1 MKDAIGGYFGLE
13 ISKGDGSPYD
23 DAYKYQSAR
32 AAFYALLLEV
42 KPNRVWIPRYIC
54 NSMLAPLYKA
64 GVEVC
69 FYGIK
74 QDFSIADDIVL
85 KKDDLLLYV
94 NYFGICEQNQQNL
107 LENYNS
113 EQIIFDHSQAF
124 FTSPKKCLATI
135 YSPRKFFGVPD
146 GGLLITDVNMPIPE
160 KQDEASYD
168 RSLHLLK
175 RFADSPEAGY
185 QNFQRSESSLE
196 SFEPLRMSKLTER
209 LLGGI
214 DYQKVKKIRNSNF
227 LYLHDQL
234 KDRNNIVIDGDR
246 IDGPMVYPFLQS
258 DKDLKTHLITNR
270 IFVSTYWPECLG
282 RLGIIKDEEELI
294 QTLLPLPCDQRYG
307 VSELTIILKTMKVNL

>member
-1 MKDAIGGYFGLE
+1 MKDAIGGYFGLDIPE
-13 ISKGDGSPYD
+13 GDGHPYN
-23 DAYKYQSAR
+23 DAFKYQSAR
-32 AAFYALLLEV
+32 AAFYALLLAV
-42 KPNRVWIPRYIC
+42 KPERVWMPRYIC

-64 GVEVC
+64 DIEIC
-69 FYGIK
+69 FYEIK

-85 KKDDLLLYV
+85 QKNDLLLYV
-94 NYFGICEQNQQNL
+94 NYFGIYEQNQQNL

-124 FTSPKKCLATI
+124 FTPPKKCLATI

-214 DYQKVKKIRNSNF
+214 DYQKVKKIRNRNF

-234 KDRNNIVIDGDR
+234 KDRNKIVIDSDS

-258 DKDLKTHLITNR
+258 DSDLKTHLITNR
-270 IFVSTYWPECLG
+270 IFVSTYWPECLDRPG
-282 RLGIIKDEEELI
+282 VTKAEVKLV
-294 QTLLPLPCDQRYG
+294 QTLLPLPCDHRYDI
-307 VSELTIILKTMKVNL
+307 SDLTNILKIMKVN